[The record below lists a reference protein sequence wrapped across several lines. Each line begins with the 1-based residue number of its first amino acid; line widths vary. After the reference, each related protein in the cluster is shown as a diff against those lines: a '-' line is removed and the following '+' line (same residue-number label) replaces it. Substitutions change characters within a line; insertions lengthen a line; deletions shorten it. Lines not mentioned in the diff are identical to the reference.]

1 MSEFLDSGGVDDKIN
16 SRIGERVMKRKLNYV
31 LLFLLTIVLL
41 PLGVKAEETYS
52 ITAEA
57 EMKIG
62 GKLTMILNGV
72 SSSNDGST
80 SYWVYLCNDSDPAP
94 TFEATSSSSIPV
106 KTADL
111 GVVAGWHQVVFDE
124 QDASTKNPI
133 GTINISSGW
142 YVLNGYTTAYVL
154 TNKKVSDTS
163 GIKYTNSLSQ
173 KITITKPKLFDKGK
187 GYDFDIGDKSSIYS
201 RNSNV
206 WPKFPYRHALE
217 GKLNVKVG
225 TINDSTIIKKYI
237 NNTGDAYSGLLTYAK
252 NDKNGI
258 TMNAGDESSNLFDF
272 NSKLDKV
279 VEGQTYYVL
288 ITADDSSFRDLTDV
302 YLRTG
307 SNIGT
312 LTEFTDKGGS
322 TKDSSAS
329 VKQMSSKVENPK
341 TSDANI
347 FIMIGVLFGTLG
359 ILGVAYKKF
368 KKA

>member
-1 MSEFLDSGGVDDKIN
+1 
-16 SRIGERVMKRKLNYV
+16 MKRKLNYV
-31 LLFLLTIVLL
+31 LLFLLAIVLL
-41 PLGVKAEETYS
+41 PLGVKAEGTFS

-72 SSSNDGST
+72 PSSNDGTT

-94 TFEATSSSSIPV
+94 TVEATSSSSIPV
-106 KTADL
+106 KTADY
-111 GVVAGWHQVVFDE
+111 GVVAGWHDVVDSE
-124 QDASTKNPI
+124 QEASTKNPI
-133 GTINISSGW
+133 GTINISSDGW

-154 TNKKVSDTS
+154 TSKKVSDTS

-173 KITITKPKLFDKGK
+173 KITITKPKLFDRGK
-187 GYDFDIGDKSSIYS
+187 GFDFSLGDKSSIFAK
-201 RNSNV
+201 NSNV

-225 TINDSTIIKKYI
+225 TINDSTVIKKYS
-237 NNTGDAYSGLLTYAK
+237 NNTSDAYSSLLTYAK

-258 TMNAGDESSNLFDF
+258 TMNAGDTSSSFFDF

-302 YLRTG
+302 YLRIG

-322 TKDSSAS
+322 TKDFSTS

-341 TSDANI
+341 TGDYNI
-347 FIMIGVLFGTLG
+347 FVMIVALIGTLG
-359 ILGVAYKKF
+359 VLGISYRKF
-368 KKA
+368 KKVK